1 MFCLKKISI
10 VENLRGRFLQP
21 NWRFVGKIGTLMG
34 FAMFSW
40 KKRKAQANRS
50 QKRSQATGQHYY
62 GLESRQMLAV
72 TVLQDG
78 AGVIQIQGD
87 NYDNTVQVSSV
98 GNDVRVSVTG
108 QGNYNFAANGVNSL
122 RFLGANG
129 DDSFT
134 NLTDIDTWAA
144 GHRGDDIIVT
154 GGGNDKVYGG
164 FGEDTLSST
173 GGTNI
178 LNGLE
183 DIDTITGGIG
193 NDTIYGFEGND
204 IINGGAGHDYIVA
217 GRGDDVIHGG
227 SGNDT
232 VYGYFGNDLIYGGTG
247 NDFLYSQ
254 QGDDEVY
261 GEDGND
267 HVRGGSGVDML
278 EGNDGDDY
286 MLGDEGNDSIYG
298 GNGSDRIFGSDDND
312 TIYGGA
318 ERDFLYAG
326 NGDDTV
332 YGGDG
337 DDQIRGD
344 LGNDQLF
351 GDAGK
356 DRIGADGG
364 DDYIEGGADY
374 DTIFGNDGV
383 DEIVGS
389 SADYVNAGAG
399 DDILRF
405 SSQLFDR
412 AGFNS
417 SSSNFTITQTG
428 DTLYVND
435 NVGNDGLDAITG
447 AEFLQFTNGTQNATT
462 GNTQRIR
469 VQPIIVSNNNGSNTA
484 EYFGSEEEAF
494 DITRMI
500 DEIFLQANVD
510 VEWLDA
516 RSYNNTFANIGNN
529 GSGVRSSNDLYTV
542 ADAGDAAGVGHSD
555 DLVID
560 MYFVQNA
567 AGFAPQ
573 GNNIANG
580 LAFVSGNG
588 ITIHIGSSLPGF
600 QGGRDVVAQVTAHEL
615 AHNLGLNHSSGSTNL
630 MGSGDQITSSQRT
643 TILNSP
649 YSVPV

>member
-1 MFCLKKISI
+1 MFI
-10 VENLRGRFLQP
+10 
-21 NWRFVGKIGTLMG
+21 
-34 FAMFSW
+34 W
-40 KKRKAQANRS
+40 KRQKSQNSRS
-50 QKRSQATGQHYY
+50 KKRSQATGQHYY

-72 TVLQDG
+72 TVLQDN
-78 AGVIQIQGD
+78 AGEVRIQGD
-87 NYDNTVQVSSV
+87 NFDNTVEVRNV
-98 GNDVRVSVTG
+98 GTDIRVSVEG
-108 QGNYNFAANGVNSL
+108 QGDYVFNASSVSLL

-129 DDSFT
+129 DDIFT

-144 GHRGDDIIVT
+144 GHRGNDIIAT

-183 DIDTITGGIG
+183 EVDTITGGSG

-217 GRGDDVIHGG
+217 GRGDDVIYGG

-232 VYGYFGNDLIYGGTG
+232 VYGYYGNDLIYGGTG
-247 NDFLYSQ
+247 NDFLYAQ
-254 QGDDEVY
+254 QDDDTVY
-261 GEDGND
+261 GEEGND
-267 HVRGGSGVDML
+267 HVRGGSGVDFL
-278 EGNDGDDY
+278 EGNDGNDY

-337 DDQIRGD
+337 DDQMRGD
-344 LGNDQLF
+344 LGNDRLF
-351 GDAGK
+351 GEAGK

-389 SADYVNAGAG
+389 SADFVNAGAG
-399 DDILRF
+399 DDIIRF
-405 SSQLFDR
+405 SQQLFDR
-412 AGFNS
+412 AGFNGNS
-417 SSSNFTITQTG
+417 GDFTITQSG
-428 DTLYVND
+428 DTLYVHD
-435 NVGNDGLDAITG
+435 DVGNDGLDSITG
-447 AEFLQFTNGTQNATT
+447 AEFLQFQNGTQNATT
-462 GNTQRIR
+462 GNTQRLR
-469 VQPIIVSNNNGSNTA
+469 VQPIIVSNTNGTNTA
-484 EYFGSEEEAF
+484 EYFGTAEQAF

-516 RSYNNTFANIGNN
+516 RYYNNTFANVGNN

-542 ADAGDAAGVGHSD
+542 AEAGDNAGVGHTD

-560 MYFVQNA
+560 MYFVQTS
-567 AGFAPQ
+567 AGFTPQ

-580 LAFVSGNG
+580 LAFVGGNG
-588 ITIHIGSSLPGF
+588 ITIHIGDNLPTF
-600 QGGRDVVAQVTAHEL
+600 QGGRDVVAQVASHEI
-615 AHNLGLNHSSGSTNL
+615 AHNLGLNHTSSSTNI
-630 MGSGDQITSSQRT
+630 MGSGTEITSSQRT

-649 YSVPV
+649 YTETI

>member
-1 MFCLKKISI
+1 
-10 VENLRGRFLQP
+10 
-21 NWRFVGKIGTLMG
+21 
-34 FAMFSW
+34 
-40 KKRKAQANRS
+40 
-50 QKRSQATGQHYY
+50 
-62 GLESRQMLAV
+62 MLAV
-72 TVLQDG
+72 TVVQDAVG
-78 AGVIQIQGD
+78 EVRIQGD
-87 NYDNTVQVSSV
+87 SYDNTVEVRTV
-98 GNDVRVSVTG
+98 GSDIRVDVEG
-108 QGNYNFAANGVNSL
+108 QGNYSFTASSVSML

-134 NLTDIDTWAA
+134 NLTNINTWAA
-144 GHRGDDIIVT
+144 GHRGNDILST
-154 GGGNDKVYGG
+154 GGGNDRLYGG
-164 FGEDTLSST
+164 FGEDTISST

-183 DIDTITGGIG
+183 DIDTITGGSG
-193 NDTIYGFEGND
+193 DDTIYGFEGND
-204 IINGGAGHDYIVA
+204 IINAGAGHDYIVA
-217 GRGDDVIHGG
+217 GRGDDTVYGG

-254 QGDDEVY
+254 QGDDTVY
-261 GEDGND
+261 GEEGND
-267 HVRGGSGVDML
+267 HVRGGSGVDLL
-278 EGNDGDDY
+278 EGNDGNDF

-312 TIYGGA
+312 AIYGGA

-344 LGNDQLF
+344 LGDDDLF
-351 GDAGK
+351 GEAGK

-389 SADYVNAGAG
+389 SADFVNAGAG
-399 DDILRF
+399 DDVIRF
-405 SSQLFDR
+405 SQQLHDR
-412 AGFNS
+412 AGFNGS
-417 SSSNFTITQTG
+417 STNFTVTESG
-428 DTLYVND
+428 ETLYVHD
-435 NVGNDGLDAITG
+435 DVGNDGLDAITG
-447 AEFLQFTNGTQNATT
+447 AEFLQFSNGTQNATT

-469 VQPIIVSNNNGSNTA
+469 VQPIIASNTNGSNTA
-484 EYFGSEEEAF
+484 EYFGTEEQAF
-494 DITRMI
+494 DITRLI

-510 VEWLDA
+510 VQWLDA
-516 RSYNNTFANIGNN
+516 RTYNNTFANVGNN
-529 GSGVRSSNDLYTV
+529 GSGVRSSNDLFTV
-542 ADAGDAAGVGHSD
+542 ADAGDAAGIGHSD

-560 MYFVQNA
+560 MYFVQTS

-573 GNNIANG
+573 GNNVANG
-580 LAFVSGNG
+580 LAFVDGNG
-588 ITIHIGSSLPGF
+588 ITIHIGDDLPTF
-600 QGGRDVVAQVTAHEL
+600 QSGRDVVAQVAAHEL
-615 AHNLGLNHSSGSTNL
+615 AHNLGLQHVQSATNL
-630 MGSGDQITSSQRT
+630 LGDGDQITSSQRT

-649 YSVPV
+649 YTVPI